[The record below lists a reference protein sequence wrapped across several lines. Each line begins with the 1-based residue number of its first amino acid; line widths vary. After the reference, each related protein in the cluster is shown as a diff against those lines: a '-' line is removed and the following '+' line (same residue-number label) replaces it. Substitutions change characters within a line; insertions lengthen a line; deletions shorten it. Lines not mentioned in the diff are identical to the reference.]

1 MQREAIIWV
10 ERVTIKIRHER
21 QASAVVLVI
30 ELGVLLTQLTVVWA
44 SMHLCAHLSV
54 SCPSEV

>member
-21 QASAVVLVI
+21 QAMEYCTA
-30 ELGVLLTQLTVVWA
+30 G
-44 SMHLCAHLSV
+44 
-54 SCPSEV
+54 